1 MDIKSSP
8 GYGEGVLQT
17 TNPQGAAKA
26 EVAGKSPDLNGSCRF
41 ESGPGHQLGHF

>member
-17 TNPQGAAKA
+17 TNLSDDAQG
-26 EVAGKSPDLNGSCRF
+26 G
-41 ESGPGHQLGHF
+41 ESRSEMKIHRL